1 MGCGV
6 ERAAVEGAAGVL
18 APGAGRAFFESAL
31 ASAGMGPFRDISER
45 ERRVGGAGRRT
56 PVRTSRP
63 RRAVVA

>member
-6 ERAAVEGAAGVL
+6 ERAEVAGVAGVL

-45 ERRVGGAGRRT
+45 ERRVGTARWGT
-56 PVRTSRP
+56 TEPTSRP